1 MFLIIEL
8 KFYKKFYKNVEILIF
23 LHEYKIIRRTKST
36 IILKFNNVNIIE
48 KKMAILNLLLKTR
61 LNNFIEIRKTL
72 NCYKFEDNNLH
83 LTNLFQIPD
92 K

>member
-1 MFLIIEL
+1 M
-8 KFYKKFYKNVEILIF
+8 N
-23 LHEYKIIRRTKST
+23 EYKIIRRTKST
-36 IILKFNNVNIIE
+36 IILKFNDVNIIE

-61 LNNFIEIRKTL
+61 LNNSIEIRKTL

-92 K
+92 KW

>member
-1 MFLIIEL
+1 
-8 KFYKKFYKNVEILIF
+8 
-23 LHEYKIIRRTKST
+23 
-36 IILKFNNVNIIE
+36 
-48 KKMAILNLLLKTR
+48 MAILNLLLKTR
-61 LNNFIEIRKTL
+61 LNNSIEIRKTL